1 MHSLL
6 HEAQRGAM
14 KLIFRA
20 TNSTSTEAR
29 ERKLN
34 IAPTDLIL
42 EESGSYQG
50 FESNF
55 HFLHALFLV
64 SGRIQE

>member
-14 KLIFRA
+14 KLTFRA
-20 TNSTSTEAR
+20 TNSTSTEAL
-29 ERKLN
+29 EKKLN
-34 IAPTDLIL
+34 IAPIDFIL
-42 EESGSYQG
+42 EESGSYLG
-50 FESNF
+50 FEANF

-64 SGRIQE
+64 SGTI